1 MWLIIKRTIMIS
13 FFMSAFMS
21 MTACTTTPTYNHLD
35 AGARPHIQTVDSVL
49 IAKQDRIGADIKKG
63 SQLTQIAAVAQGSI
77 IPILLDVGIT
87 SFRTM
92 SANKMAKPMRETLE
106 DFDYASEFRYQFKE
120 SMANSELKGVDKIRI
135 LREEYPGF
143 RGQYIESSDAD
154 AVLFV
159 DMKYAFTPK
168 FDKLYLTSLA
178 MMFPNKPELVPFQES
193 RGSKNLVEFTDNIYR
208 NQFTALVSSKVKDGT
223 KEENAAYWAE
233 LSEEELKTILN
244 AVALRMADAMAE
256 DMSTDDVTGDPT
268 IDKDTPNDNIEL
280 EKEDITSVKADTEV
294 TLEYTNLPEAD
305 VDS

>member
-13 FFMSAFMS
+13 FFMSALMG

-35 AGARPHIQTVDSVL
+35 AAARPHIQTVDSVL

-168 FDKLYLTSLA
+168 FDKLYLHHLPCCFRISL
-178 MMFPNKPELVPFQES
+178 N
-193 RGSKNLVEFTDNIYR
+193 
-208 NQFTALVSSKVKDGT
+208 
-223 KEENAAYWAE
+223 
-233 LSEEELKTILN
+233 
-244 AVALRMADAMAE
+244 
-256 DMSTDDVTGDPT
+256 
-268 IDKDTPNDNIEL
+268 
-280 EKEDITSVKADTEV
+280 
-294 TLEYTNLPEAD
+294 
-305 VDS
+305 